1 VSPTFT
7 GKVSILKVFEKKLFS
22 GTVYFMA
29 GPRRSKSGIFG
40 KAGFFS
46 NPLPRVSPTSGTLP
60 LCLVKIFRVAVALT
74 PRYRLCKFSI
84 SWAHNLFLGF
94 FLRTQGPAVKSS
106 VGMVRKR
113 RKKTLKDAVVEQ
125 ERFGDRTE
133 ALQAAVAWYQ
143 GGEKRTLM
151 QTAARFPETSKTAIS
166 R

>member
-1 VSPTFT
+1 
-7 GKVSILKVFEKKLFS
+7 
-22 GTVYFMA
+22 M
-29 GPRRSKSGIFG
+29 
-40 KAGFFS
+40 
-46 NPLPRVSPTSGTLP
+46 
-60 LCLVKIFRVAVALT
+60 
-74 PRYRLCKFSI
+74 
-84 SWAHNLFLGF
+84 
-94 FLRTQGPAVKSS
+94 KSS